1 MSSRLAEILEEV
13 RTLPPKEQRQLR
25 EQLDTIVSAP
35 TLDELEDAFE
45 RELVAEGIISIPE
58 NEDEDDDDWE
68 PVEVTGKPI
77 SEMIIEERR

>member
-58 NEDEDDDDWE
+58 NEDEDDDWE